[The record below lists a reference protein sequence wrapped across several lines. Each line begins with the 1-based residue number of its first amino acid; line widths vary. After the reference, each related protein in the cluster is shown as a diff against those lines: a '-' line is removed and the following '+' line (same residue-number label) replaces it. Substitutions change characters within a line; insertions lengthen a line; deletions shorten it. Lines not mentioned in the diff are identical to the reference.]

1 MYRKLTTGILLFA
14 IGIAGAVSALL
25 LRPAELS
32 AAEVRV
38 TPARRNSD
46 GNREEE
52 LRLIAQMTAQ
62 LFAASHYRKQ
72 PLDENLSERLFDEY
86 FDSLDPNRMF
96 FTQKDVEKFAPFRRS
111 LAAALRRGGA
121 LTKMPSPQAECRRS
135 VRLFPRDA
143 YGSR

>member
-52 LRLIAQMTAQ
+52 LRLIAQMTAIS
-62 LFAASHYRKQ
+62 ARET
-72 PLDENLSERLFDEY
+72 P
-86 FDSLDPNRMF
+86 
-96 FTQKDVEKFAPFRRS
+96 
-111 LAAALRRGGA
+111 
-121 LTKMPSPQAECRRS
+121 
-135 VRLFPRDA
+135 
-143 YGSR
+143 